1 MTCILALDQSTS
13 ATKALLFSTDGR
25 VLDREALEHRQL
37 YPQPGWVEHDAE
49 EIWANTLSVLRSVFA
64 RNPEAAS
71 AACLSITNQRE
82 TVVIFD
88 RLSGRPL
95 RPALVWQDRRG
106 EALCAGHERAGKGPL
121 LHERTGLRFDAY
133 FSASKLQWVMR
144 NEPEVANA
152 LKDGSALIGTIDAY
166 LIHRLTEGRVFAT
179 DTTNASRTLLYDIR
193 RMAWDEELCALWEV
207 PLKALPRVLD
217 STAKF
222 GETTL
227 GGFLKSPLTLCG
239 VIGDSQASLFAQRC
253 FEPGSAKVT
262 FGTGS
267 SLLMNIGGE
276 PRLSGNGVLT
286 ALAWSHAGVPTY
298 AFEGII
304 ISSAATLAWLRD
316 QLGLISSYDEL
327 EPLATSVESSGGV
340 YLVPAFSGLGL
351 PHWAPSARAAIVGL
365 SSHSDRR
372 HILRAGLES
381 IAFQV
386 ADALEAM
393 GREAGV
399 SIGTIHADGGATRSP
414 FLMQLAADLT
424 RSRILIPD
432 APDCSPLG
440 AALAGLLGIGHFR
453 DLAHIAESPLPGC
466 AFSPQLP
473 PAEAVSLRAG
483 WQSAV
488 RQVLAV

>member
-1 MTCILALDQSTS
+1 
-13 ATKALLFSTDGR
+13 
-25 VLDREALEHRQL
+25 
-37 YPQPGWVEHDAE
+37 
-49 EIWANTLSVLRSVFA
+49 
-64 RNPEAAS
+64 
-71 AACLSITNQRE
+71 
-82 TVVIFD
+82 
-88 RLSGRPL
+88 
-95 RPALVWQDRRG
+95 
-106 EALCAGHERAGKGPL
+106 
-121 LHERTGLRFDAY
+121 
-133 FSASKLQWVMR
+133 
-144 NEPEVANA
+144 
-152 LKDGSALIGTIDAY
+152 
-166 LIHRLTEGRVFAT
+166 
-179 DTTNASRTLLYDIR
+179 
-193 RMAWDEELCALWEV
+193 V

-227 GGFLKSPLTLCG
+227 DGLLDKPLTICG

-267 SLLMNIGGE
+267 SLLMNIGDE

-316 QLGLISSYDEL
+316 QLGLIASYDEL

-414 FLMQLAADLT
+414 FLMQLTADLT

-440 AALAGLLGIGHFR
+440 AALAGLLGMGHFR
-453 DLAHIAESPLPGC
+453 DLSHIAETPLAGRDYSPV
-466 AFSPQLP
+466 LP
-473 PAEAVSLRAG
+473 PAQATSLRAG
-483 WQSAV
+483 WHSAV
-488 RQVLAV
+488 RQVLAG